1 MCRVKFTTTL
11 DSELID
17 KAKKQASIEDLEG
30 ANAVIEKALKLYFAN
45 YNVVVWEKSLSN
57 GLLQKL
63 ILRPSKMVFE
73 NIQKRVIKNDYDESF
88 VSDAVMI
95 DKGFQKVWQMKSVN

>member
-11 DSELID
+11 DNELID

-30 ANAVIEKALKLYFAN
+30 ANAVIEKALRLYFAN

-63 ILRPSKMVFE
+63 IVRPSKMVFE
-73 NIQKRVIKNDYDESF
+73 NIQQRIIKKDYDEAI
-88 VSDAVMI
+88 VSDAIMQN
-95 DKGFQKVWQMKSVN
+95 KGFQKVWQMKNVN